1 LRKVHLWI
9 GAETLEI
16 RAIEITGSRIG
27 DAPMLPDLLVQIPA
41 DQPGHRRRRRG
52 RRQPGLSRHYRRAW
66 GGGPHSAPQKR
77 QGPGAFGAL
86 S

>member
-9 GAETLEI
+9 GAETLGI

-27 DAPMLPDLLVQIPA
+27 DAPMLPDLLVQIAA

-52 RRQPGLSRHYRRAW
+52 R
-66 GGGPHSAPQKR
+66 
-77 QGPGAFGAL
+77 
-86 S
+86 